1 MLDLRVYR
9 AAFVPAVLAIVITAF
24 SLGSPPGG
32 ATTTLA
38 PDAFQGPRAF
48 GSLRDLVTRFPDRR
62 PGSAGDQALARNVA
76 AQMRATGL
84 QVSSRRVHGQTIDG
98 KRTLTTVVGVRPG
111 SLTSRRI
118 VVIAH
123 RDAAARGSDAEL
135 SATAALLELA
145 RVYAG
150 RNLRRTL
157 VLVSTSGG
165 SGGDAG
171 AREFARDPGG
181 PVDAVLVLGDL
192 AGKTLRAPQVVP
204 WSNSGPIASVELQR
218 TVQTALKLEAGLPG
232 RGASPIAQWFRLG
245 VPLTVGEQ
253 GEVAPEGL
261 PAVLLSASGERGPGP
276 ERTVTEG
283 RLTDFGRAALRAITA
298 LDARR
303 GGDLDAGSQVLAGR
317 NLLPEWSVFLLVG
330 TLLLPVLI
338 TAVDAFAR
346 ASRRRQPMG
355 AWGAWAVTSALPF
368 LLAACVALLLG
379 LTGLLPAAP
388 HAPVP
393 GGVAEFG
400 AGGWACLGVVV
411 LAGVAGVLL
420 RRFLLSMAGLRPER
434 TGAIGDSLGAGA
446 AVALLATLV
455 AVVVWIANPFA
466 AALLVPGAHIA
477 LFVCAPEVRL
487 RRWVAVG
494 LVVLAAV
501 PGLLV
506 LLYYTHQFGLGL
518 EQVPAEMLQVVAG
531 GHFGL
536 FGLLGWSFV
545 LGTLACLLV
554 IAASQRPLGD
564 DDAGPVVTRGP
575 LSYAGPGSL
584 GGTESALRR

>member
-9 AAFVPAVLAIVITAF
+9 AAFVPAVLAVVITAF
-24 SLGSPPGG
+24 SLGSPSGG

-48 GSLRDLVTRFPDRR
+48 GSLRGLVAAFPQRR
-62 PGSAGDQALARNVA
+62 PGSAGDQALARSVA
-76 AQMRATGL
+76 MQMRATGL
-84 QVSSRRVHGQTIDG
+84 EVSSRRVHGQTINGD
-98 KRTLTTVVGVRPG
+98 KTLTTVVGVRPG

-135 SATAALLELA
+135 SGTAALLELA

-171 AREFARDPGG
+171 AREFARHPGG

-204 WSNSGPIASVELQR
+204 WSNSGPVASLELQR
-218 TVQTALKLEAGLPG
+218 TVQAALKIEAGLPG
-232 RGASPIAQWFRLG
+232 REASPVAQWFRVG

-253 GEVAPEGL
+253 GEVASQGL
-261 PAVLLSASGERGPGP
+261 PSVLLSASGERGPGA
-276 ERTVTEG
+276 ERAVTVG

-298 LDARR
+298 LDARH
-303 GGDLDAGSQVLAGR
+303 GDDLDARSQVIAGR
-317 NLLPEWSVFLLVG
+317 NVLPEWSVFLLVG

-338 TAVDAFAR
+338 AAVDAFAR

-355 AWGAWAVTSALPF
+355 AWLAWAVTSALPF
-368 LLAACVALLLG
+368 LLAAGVALLLG
-379 LTGLLPAAP
+379 GTGLLPAAP

-393 GGVAEFG
+393 NGVATFG
-400 AGGWACLGVVV
+400 AGGLACLGVVL
-411 LAGVAGVLL
+411 LAGVAAVPL
-420 RRFLLSMAGLRPER
+420 RRYLLGMAGLWPER

-446 AVALLATLV
+446 AVVLLAALV
-455 AVVVWIANPFA
+455 AVAVWIANPFA

-477 LFVCAPEVRL
+477 LFVAAPEVRL

-501 PGLLV
+501 PGLL
-506 LLYYTHQFGLGL
+506 LLVYYTHQFGLGI
-518 EQVPAEMLQVVAG
+518 EQVPATMLQVVAG
-531 GHFGL
+531 GHFDL

-554 IAASQRPLGD
+554 IATSQRPLD
-564 DDAGPVVTRGP
+564 DDEGPVVTRGP